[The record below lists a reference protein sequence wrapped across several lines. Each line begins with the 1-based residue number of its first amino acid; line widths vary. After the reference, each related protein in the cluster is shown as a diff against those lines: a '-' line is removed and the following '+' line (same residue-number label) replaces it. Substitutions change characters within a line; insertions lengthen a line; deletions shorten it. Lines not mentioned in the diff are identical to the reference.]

1 MEDGQAVLS
10 LQRLLLNRALIARD
24 PGRLLVRF
32 HASVVDRY
40 RERGGQLIR
49 TRSVGRIT
57 IRGGWSLDV
66 GIAPGDAEVQVPMQD
81 LLDRLPEEERAHW
94 LDHLVEE
101 PASLNFL
108 RMRLTAAACIDDGET
123 EAWV

>member
-1 MEDGQAVLS
+1 
-10 LQRLLLNRALIARD
+10 
-24 PGRLLVRF
+24 
-32 HASVVDRY
+32 
-40 RERGGQLIR
+40 
-49 TRSVGRIT
+49 
-57 IRGGWSLDV
+57 
-66 GIAPGDAEVQVPMQD
+66 MQD

>member
-1 MEDGQAVLS
+1 MEDEQAALS
-10 LQRLLLNRALIARD
+10 LQRSLLDRALTARE
-24 PGRLLVRF
+24 PGRLLIRF

-40 RERGGQLIR
+40 RDRGGRLIR
-49 TRSVGRIT
+49 TRTVGRIS
-57 IRGGWSLDV
+57 IPGRWSLDV
-66 GIAPGDAEVQVPMQD
+66 GIAPGDSEIQVPMQD

-108 RMRLTAAACIDDGET
+108 RMRLTPAACIDDGEA
-123 EAWV
+123 EAWT